1 MVELKANSRG
11 GRAMATRDQLKGN
24 WNIVK
29 GYIKEQWGQFND
41 DDITQIDGKK
51 DQLVGKLQKKYGIAK
66 EEAERQVKEF
76 EDKFDL

>member
-1 MVELKANSRG
+1 
-11 GRAMATRDQLKGN
+11 MATRDQLKGN